1 MFQFGFF
8 QAFKR
13 VFNVLN
19 CLLNYCNFVRYT
31 YAETIQDLK
40 ITLQDRD
47 DFRMIKHQ
55 LLTNI
60 EKAKIKKEND
70 IKLIRDF
77 DTKIPRQRTINEEL
91 ENKEKRLRQ
100 ELNKIHVE
108 CEKSDVDL
116 IGAKTELEN
125 MKNLIVSDQEIDNI
139 LSAREQ
145 TEKQLEEQDQFS
157 IAVRQRL
164 KENAHGIEKAQEITT
179 IMDSLLSSFRI
190 DAGEMKN
197 KNKEVEDLK
206 TEINILKSKISRIQ
220 LEIETLS
227 QSIEMKN
234 KNITHIILK
243 RDEIKKSYS
252 LKGAEK
258 KKELIEKENFLRRL
272 VITEASL
279 ATANQRL
286 RDEQQLLFKVASNVI
301 KHISI
306 KMFDKNS
313 QQEW

>member
-1 MFQFGFF
+1 
-8 QAFKR
+8 
-13 VFNVLN
+13 
-19 CLLNYCNFVRYT
+19 
-31 YAETIQDLK
+31 
-40 ITLQDRD
+40 
-47 DFRMIKHQ
+47 MIKHQ

-77 DTKIPRQRTINEEL
+77 SSKIPRQKTINEEL
-91 ENKEKRLRQ
+91 ETKETRLRK

-116 IGAKTELEN
+116 IGAKNELEI
-125 MKNLIVSDQEIDNI
+125 MRNLIVSDQEIDNI

-145 TEKQLEEQDQFS
+145 TEKHLEEQDQFS

-179 IMDSLLSSFRI
+179 KMESLLSSFSI

-206 TEINILKSKISRIQ
+206 TEINIFQSKISKIQ

-234 KNITHIILK
+234 KNVTHIILK
-243 RDEIKKSYS
+243 RNEIKKSYS
-252 LKGAEK
+252 VKEAK
-258 KKELIEKENFLRRL
+258 QNKELKEKENFLRRL

-279 ATANQRL
+279 ATVNQRL
-286 RDEQQLLFKVASNVI
+286 HDEQQLLFKVASNVI

-306 KMFDKNS
+306 KMFDKNP
-313 QQEW
+313 QQD